1 MSDDNPTQSKRIR
14 FDPTVTYGHV
24 LTIVSFM
31 IPLGL
36 GWMSLDKRVV
46 VLEEN
51 RATQRQVDLHQNDMQ
66 RSEMAQIRESLAE
79 IKRSVERV
87 NDQLTLRPQTAPP
100 QPPYRPQSI
109 NPVNRVIL
117 VDHSAS
123 LLLKETLP

>member
-1 MSDDNPTQSKRIR
+1 MSDESTTKSNRIR
-14 FDPTVTYGHV
+14 FDPTITYGHV

-66 RSEMAQIRESLAE
+66 RSEMAQIKESLSE

-87 NDQLTLRPQTAPP
+87 NDQLTLRPQSVPSIP
-100 QPPYRPQSI
+100 IPRHQSNSPEQRI
-109 NPVNRVIL
+109 
-117 VDHSAS
+117 
-123 LLLKETLP
+123 